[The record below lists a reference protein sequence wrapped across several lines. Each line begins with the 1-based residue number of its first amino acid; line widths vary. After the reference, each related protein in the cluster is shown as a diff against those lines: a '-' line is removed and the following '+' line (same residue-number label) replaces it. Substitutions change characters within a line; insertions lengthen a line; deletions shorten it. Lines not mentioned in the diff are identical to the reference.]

1 MKLIKKIF
9 IQKMSLEKIDIFP
22 DLFLEEKESPCLNF
36 SILSDN
42 LNDIFSEFSEEP
54 KKKNIIFVLTKK
66 EEAPSMTF
74 LKKKISSKLDDNGM
88 LNGGRWNKDE
98 QFRFAEAV
106 LKYGNDWKQIQR
118 HVYSRNMTQVRS
130 HAQKFLMKL
139 KETNFMMNQKINLN
153 LTWTKIMNYLREN
166 FQYYELKDLFFSVE
180 QKEEKKVEKR
190 KIRKIINKSNKK
202 KKKNNTELSCA
213 GDSNCDTNGESF
225 HILSENDS
233 FNNEIDYEQEEKDE
247 KEALAKFIEC
257 FNNTSE
263 DINLNSSFEDI
274 SIQED
279 INGYQKDSFNYK
291 TSLKI

>member
-1 MKLIKKIF
+1 
-9 IQKMSLEKIDIFP
+9 MSLENIDMFQ
-22 DLFLEEKESPCLNF
+22 DLFLSDKESSCLNF

-54 KKKNIIFVLTKK
+54 KRKNIKFVLTK
-66 EEAPSMTF
+66 EEVPSMTF
-74 LKKKISSKLDDNGM
+74 LKKKIISKLDDNGN
-88 LNGGRWNKDE
+88 LNGGRWNKEE

-139 KETNFMMNQKINLN
+139 KETNFMMNQKINPN
-153 LTWTKIMNYLREN
+153 LSWTKIMNYLRTN
-166 FQYYELKDLFFSVE
+166 FQYNELKDLFFSVE
-180 QKEEKKVEKR
+180 QKEEKKEEKK
-190 KIRKIINKSNKK
+190 KIRRIINKSNKN
-202 KKKNNTELSCA
+202 KKKNNSEMSCA

-233 FNNEIDYEQEEKDE
+233 FNEIDYEKEEKDE
-247 KEALAKFIEC
+247 KEALEKFIEC

-279 INGYQKDSFNYK
+279 INRYQKDSFDYK

>member
-9 IQKMSLEKIDIFP
+9 IQKMSLENIDMFQ
-22 DLFLEEKESPCLNF
+22 DLFLSDKESSCLNF

-54 KKKNIIFVLTKK
+54 KRKNIKFVLTK
-66 EEAPSMTF
+66 EEVPSMTF
-74 LKKKISSKLDDNGM
+74 LKKKIISKLDDNGN
-88 LNGGRWNKDE
+88 LNGGRWNKEE

-139 KETNFMMNQKINLN
+139 KETNFMMNQKINPN
-153 LTWTKIMNYLREN
+153 LSWTKIMNYLRAN
-166 FQYYELKDLFFSVE
+166 FQYNELKDLFFSVE
-180 QKEEKKVEKR
+180 QKEEKKEGKK
-190 KIRKIINKSNKK
+190 KIRRIINKSNKN
-202 KKKNNTELSCA
+202 KKKNNSEMSCA

-233 FNNEIDYEQEEKDE
+233 FNEIDYEKEEKDE
-247 KEALAKFIEC
+247 KEALEKFIEC

>member
-1 MKLIKKIF
+1 
-9 IQKMSLEKIDIFP
+9 MSLENIDMFQ
-22 DLFLEEKESPCLNF
+22 DLFLSDKESSCLNF

-54 KKKNIIFVLTKK
+54 KRKNIKFVLTK
-66 EEAPSMTF
+66 EEVPSMTF
-74 LKKKISSKLDDNGM
+74 LKKKIISKLDDNGN
-88 LNGGRWNKDE
+88 LNGGRWNKEE

-139 KETNFMMNQKINLN
+139 KETNFMMNQKINPN
-153 LTWTKIMNYLREN
+153 LSWTKIMNYLRAN
-166 FQYYELKDLFFSVE
+166 FQYNELKDLFFSVE
-180 QKEEKKVEKR
+180 QKEEKKEEKK
-190 KIRKIINKSNKK
+190 KIRRIINKSNKN
-202 KKKNNTELSCA
+202 KKKNNSEISCA

-233 FNNEIDYEQEEKDE
+233 FNEIDYEKEEKDE
-247 KEALAKFIEC
+247 KEALEKFIEC

-279 INGYQKDSFNYK
+279 INRYQKDSFDYK

>member
-1 MKLIKKIF
+1 
-9 IQKMSLEKIDIFP
+9 MSLENIDMFQ
-22 DLFLEEKESPCLNF
+22 DLFLSDKESSCLNF

-54 KKKNIIFVLTKK
+54 KRKNIKFVLTK
-66 EEAPSMTF
+66 EEVPSMTF
-74 LKKKISSKLDDNGM
+74 LKKKIISKLDDNGN
-88 LNGGRWNKDE
+88 LNGGRWNKEE

-139 KETNFMMNQKINLN
+139 KETNFMMNQKINPN
-153 LTWTKIMNYLREN
+153 LSWTKIMNYLRAN
-166 FQYYELKDLFFSVE
+166 FQYDELKDLFFSVE
-180 QKEEKKVEKR
+180 QKEEKKEEKK
-190 KIRKIINKSNKK
+190 KIRRKINKSNKN
-202 KKKNNTELSCA
+202 KKKNNSEMSCA

-233 FNNEIDYEQEEKDE
+233 FNEIDYEKEEKDE
-247 KEALAKFIEC
+247 KEALEKFIEC

-279 INGYQKDSFNYK
+279 INRYQKDSFDYK

>member
-1 MKLIKKIF
+1 
-9 IQKMSLEKIDIFP
+9 MSLENIDMFQ
-22 DLFLEEKESPCLNF
+22 DLFLSDKESSCLNF

-54 KKKNIIFVLTKK
+54 KRKNIKFVLTK
-66 EEAPSMTF
+66 EEVPSMTF
-74 LKKKISSKLDDNGM
+74 LKKKIISKLDDNGN
-88 LNGGRWNKDE
+88 LNGGRWNKEE

-139 KETNFMMNQKINLN
+139 KETNFMMNQKINPN
-153 LTWTKIMNYLREN
+153 LSWTKIMNYLRAN
-166 FQYYELKDLFFSVE
+166 FQYNELKDLFFSVE
-180 QKEEKKVEKR
+180 QKEEKKVEKK
-190 KIRKIINKSNKK
+190 KIRRIINKSNKN
-202 KKKNNTELSCA
+202 KKKNNSEMSCA

-233 FNNEIDYEQEEKDE
+233 FNEIDYEKEEKDE
-247 KEALAKFIEC
+247 KEALEKFIEC

-279 INGYQKDSFNYK
+279 INRYQKDSFDYK

>member
-1 MKLIKKIF
+1 
-9 IQKMSLEKIDIFP
+9 MSLENIDMFQ
-22 DLFLEEKESPCLNF
+22 DLFLSDKESSCLNF

-54 KKKNIIFVLTKK
+54 KRKNIKFVLTK
-66 EEAPSMTF
+66 EEVPSMTF
-74 LKKKISSKLDDNGM
+74 LKKKIISKLDDNGN
-88 LNGGRWNKDE
+88 LNGGRWNKEE

-139 KETNFMMNQKINLN
+139 KETNFMMNQKINPN
-153 LTWTKIMNYLREN
+153 LSWTKIMNYLRAN
-166 FQYYELKDLFFSVE
+166 FQYNELKDLFFSVE
-180 QKEEKKVEKR
+180 QKEEKKEGKK
-190 KIRKIINKSNKK
+190 KIRRIINKSNKN
-202 KKKNNTELSCA
+202 KKKNNSEMSWA

-233 FNNEIDYEQEEKDE
+233 FNEIDYEKEEKDE
-247 KEALAKFIEC
+247 KEALEKFIEC

-279 INGYQKDSFNYK
+279 INRYQKDSFDYK

>member
-1 MKLIKKIF
+1 
-9 IQKMSLEKIDIFP
+9 MSLENIDMFQ
-22 DLFLEEKESPCLNF
+22 DLFLSDKESSCLNF

-54 KKKNIIFVLTKK
+54 KRKNIKFVLTK
-66 EEAPSMTF
+66 EEVPSMTF
-74 LKKKISSKLDDNGM
+74 LKKKIISKLDDNGN
-88 LNGGRWNKDE
+88 LNGGRWNKEE

-118 HVYSRNMTQVRS
+118 HVNSRNMTQVRS

-139 KETNFMMNQKINLN
+139 KETNFMMNQKINPN
-153 LTWTKIMNYLREN
+153 LSWTKIMNYLRAN
-166 FQYYELKDLFFSVE
+166 FQYNELKDLFFSVE
-180 QKEEKKVEKR
+180 QKEEKKEEKK
-190 KIRKIINKSNKK
+190 KIRRIINKSNKN
-202 KKKNNTELSCA
+202 KKKNNSEMSCA

-233 FNNEIDYEQEEKDE
+233 FNEIDYEKEEKDE
-247 KEALAKFIEC
+247 KEALEKFIEC

-279 INGYQKDSFNYK
+279 INGYQKDSFDYK

>member
-1 MKLIKKIF
+1 
-9 IQKMSLEKIDIFP
+9 MSLENIDMFQ
-22 DLFLEEKESPCLNF
+22 DLFLSDKESSCLNF

-54 KKKNIIFVLTKK
+54 KRKNIKFVLTK
-66 EEAPSMTF
+66 EEVPSMTF
-74 LKKKISSKLDDNGM
+74 LKKKIISKLDDNGN
-88 LNGGRWNKDE
+88 LNGGRWNKEE

-139 KETNFMMNQKINLN
+139 KETNFMMNQKINPN
-153 LTWTKIMNYLREN
+153 LSWTKIMNYLRAN
-166 FQYYELKDLFFSVE
+166 FQYNELKDLFFSVE
-180 QKEEKKVEKR
+180 QKEEKKEEKK
-190 KIRKIINKSNKK
+190 KIRRIINRSNKN
-202 KKKNNTELSCA
+202 KKKNNSEMSCA

-233 FNNEIDYEQEEKDE
+233 FNEIDYEKEEKDE
-247 KEALAKFIEC
+247 KEALEKFIEC

-279 INGYQKDSFNYK
+279 INRYQKDSFDYK

>member
-1 MKLIKKIF
+1 
-9 IQKMSLEKIDIFP
+9 MSLENIDMFQ
-22 DLFLEEKESPCLNF
+22 DLFLSDKESSCLNF

-54 KKKNIIFVLTKK
+54 KRKNIKFVLTK
-66 EEAPSMTF
+66 EEVPSMTF
-74 LKKKISSKLDDNGM
+74 LKKKIISKLDDNGN
-88 LNGGRWNKDE
+88 LNGGRWNKEE

-139 KETNFMMNQKINLN
+139 KETNFMMNQKINPN
-153 LTWTKIMNYLREN
+153 LSWTKIMNYLRAN
-166 FQYYELKDLFFSVE
+166 FQYNELKDLFFSVE
-180 QKEEKKVEKR
+180 QKEEKKEGKK
-190 KIRKIINKSNKK
+190 KIRRIINKSNKN
-202 KKKNNTELSCA
+202 KKKNNSEMSCA

-233 FNNEIDYEQEEKDE
+233 FNEIDYEKEEKDE
-247 KEALAKFIEC
+247 KEALEKFIEC

-279 INGYQKDSFNYK
+279 INGYQKDSFDYK

>member
-1 MKLIKKIF
+1 
-9 IQKMSLEKIDIFP
+9 MSLENMDMFQ
-22 DLFLEEKESPCLNF
+22 DLFLSDKESSCLNF

-54 KKKNIIFVLTKK
+54 KRKNIKFVLTK
-66 EEAPSMTF
+66 EEVPSMTF
-74 LKKKISSKLDDNGM
+74 LKKKIISKLDDNGN
-88 LNGGRWNKDE
+88 LNGGRWNKEE

-139 KETNFMMNQKINLN
+139 KETNFMMNQKINPN
-153 LTWTKIMNYLREN
+153 LSWTKIMNYLRAN
-166 FQYYELKDLFFSVE
+166 FQYNELKDLFFSVE
-180 QKEEKKVEKR
+180 QKEEKKEEKK
-190 KIRKIINKSNKK
+190 KIRRIINKSNKN
-202 KKKNNTELSCA
+202 KKKNNSEMSCA

-233 FNNEIDYEQEEKDE
+233 FNEIDYEKEEKDE
-247 KEALAKFIEC
+247 KEALEKFIEC

-279 INGYQKDSFNYK
+279 INGYQKDSFDYK

>member
-9 IQKMSLEKIDIFP
+9 IQKMSLENIDMFQ
-22 DLFLEEKESPCLNF
+22 DLFLSDKESSCLNF

-54 KKKNIIFVLTKK
+54 KRKNIKFVLTK
-66 EEAPSMTF
+66 EEVPSMTF
-74 LKKKISSKLDDNGM
+74 LKKKIISKLDDNGN
-88 LNGGRWNKDE
+88 LNGGRWNKEE

-139 KETNFMMNQKINLN
+139 KETNFMMNQKINPN
-153 LTWTKIMNYLREN
+153 LSWTKIMNYLRAN
-166 FQYYELKDLFFSVE
+166 FQYDELKDLFFSVE
-180 QKEEKKVEKR
+180 QKEEKKEGKK
-190 KIRKIINKSNKK
+190 KIRRIINKSNKN
-202 KKKNNTELSCA
+202 KKKNNSEMSCA

-233 FNNEIDYEQEEKDE
+233 FNEIDYEKEEKDE
-247 KEALAKFIEC
+247 KEALEKFIEC

-279 INGYQKDSFNYK
+279 INRYQKDSFDCK

>member
-1 MKLIKKIF
+1 
-9 IQKMSLEKIDIFP
+9 MSLENIDMFQ
-22 DLFLEEKESPCLNF
+22 DLFLSDKESSCLNF

-54 KKKNIIFVLTKK
+54 KRKNIKFVLTK
-66 EEAPSMTF
+66 EEVPSMTF
-74 LKKKISSKLDDNGM
+74 LKKKIISKLDDNGN
-88 LNGGRWNKDE
+88 LNGGRWNKEE

-139 KETNFMMNQKINLN
+139 KETNFMMNQKINPN
-153 LTWTKIMNYLREN
+153 LSWTKIMNYLRAN
-166 FQYYELKDLFFSVE
+166 FQYDELKDLFFSVE
-180 QKEEKKVEKR
+180 QKEEKKEEKK
-190 KIRKIINKSNKK
+190 KIRRIINKSNKN
-202 KKKNNTELSCA
+202 KKKNNSEMSCA

-233 FNNEIDYEQEEKDE
+233 FNEIDYEKEEKDE
-247 KEALAKFIEC
+247 KEALEKFIEC

-279 INGYQKDSFNYK
+279 INRYQKDSFDYK

>member
-9 IQKMSLEKIDIFP
+9 IQKMSLENIDMFQ
-22 DLFLEEKESPCLNF
+22 DLFLSDKESSCLNF

-54 KKKNIIFVLTKK
+54 KRKNIKFVLTK
-66 EEAPSMTF
+66 EEVPPMTF
-74 LKKKISSKLDDNGM
+74 LKKKIISKLDDNGN
-88 LNGGRWNKDE
+88 LNGGRWNKEE

-139 KETNFMMNQKINLN
+139 KETNFMMNQKINPN
-153 LTWTKIMNYLREN
+153 LSWTKIMNYLRAN
-166 FQYYELKDLFFSVE
+166 FQYNELKDLFFSVE
-180 QKEEKKVEKR
+180 QKEEKKEEKK
-190 KIRKIINKSNKK
+190 KIRRIINKSNKN
-202 KKKNNTELSCA
+202 KKKNNSEMSCA

-233 FNNEIDYEQEEKDE
+233 FNEIDYEKEEKDE
-247 KEALAKFIEC
+247 KEALEKFIEC

-279 INGYQKDSFNYK
+279 INRYQKDSFDYK

>member
-1 MKLIKKIF
+1 
-9 IQKMSLEKIDIFP
+9 MSLENIDMFQ
-22 DLFLEEKESPCLNF
+22 DLFLSDKESSCLNF

-54 KKKNIIFVLTKK
+54 KRKNIKFVLTK
-66 EEAPSMTF
+66 EEVPSMTF
-74 LKKKISSKLDDNGM
+74 LKKKIISKLDDNGN
-88 LNGGRWNKDE
+88 LNGGRWNKEE

-139 KETNFMMNQKINLN
+139 KETNFMMNQKINPN
-153 LTWTKIMNYLREN
+153 LSWTKIMNYLRAN
-166 FQYYELKDLFFSVE
+166 FQYNELKDLFFSVE
-180 QKEEKKVEKR
+180 QKEEKKEEKK
-190 KIRKIINKSNKK
+190 KIRRIINKSNKK
-202 KKKNNTELSCA
+202 KKKNNSEMSCA

-233 FNNEIDYEQEEKDE
+233 FNEIDYEKEEKDE
-247 KEALAKFIEC
+247 KEALEKFIEC

-274 SIQED
+274 FIQED
-279 INGYQKDSFNYK
+279 INRYQKDSFDYK

>member
-1 MKLIKKIF
+1 
-9 IQKMSLEKIDIFP
+9 MSLENIDMFQ
-22 DLFLEEKESPCLNF
+22 DLFLSDKESSCLNF

-54 KKKNIIFVLTKK
+54 KRKNIKFVLTK
-66 EEAPSMTF
+66 EEVPSMTF
-74 LKKKISSKLDDNGM
+74 LKKKIISKLDDNGN
-88 LNGGRWNKDE
+88 LNGGRWNKEE

-139 KETNFMMNQKINLN
+139 KETNFMMNQKINPN
-153 LTWTKIMNYLREN
+153 LSWTKIMNYLRAN
-166 FQYYELKDLFFSVE
+166 FQYDELKDLFFSVE
-180 QKEEKKVEKR
+180 QKEEKKEEKK
-190 KIRKIINKSNKK
+190 KIRRIINKSNKN
-202 KKKNNTELSCA
+202 KKKNNSEMSCA

-233 FNNEIDYEQEEKDE
+233 FNEIDYEKEEKDE
-247 KEALAKFIEC
+247 KEALEKFIEC

-279 INGYQKDSFNYK
+279 INGYQKDSFDYK

>member
-1 MKLIKKIF
+1 
-9 IQKMSLEKIDIFP
+9 MSLENIDMFQ
-22 DLFLEEKESPCLNF
+22 DLFLSDKESSCLNF

-54 KKKNIIFVLTKK
+54 KRKNIKFVLTK
-66 EEAPSMTF
+66 EEVPSMTF
-74 LKKKISSKLDDNGM
+74 LKKKIISKLDDNGN
-88 LNGGRWNKDE
+88 LNGGRWNKEE

-139 KETNFMMNQKINLN
+139 KETNFMMSQKINPN
-153 LTWTKIMNYLREN
+153 LSWTKIMNYLRAN
-166 FQYYELKDLFFSVE
+166 FQYDELKDLFFSVE
-180 QKEEKKVEKR
+180 QKEEKKEGKK
-190 KIRKIINKSNKK
+190 KIRRIINKSNKN
-202 KKKNNTELSCA
+202 KKKNNSEMSCA

-233 FNNEIDYEQEEKDE
+233 FNEIDYEKEEKDE
-247 KEALAKFIEC
+247 KEALEKFIEC

-263 DINLNSSFEDI
+263 DINLNSSF
-274 SIQED
+274 
-279 INGYQKDSFNYK
+279 
-291 TSLKI
+291 T

>member
-9 IQKMSLEKIDIFP
+9 IQKMSLENIDMFQ
-22 DLFLEEKESPCLNF
+22 DLFLSDKESSCLNF

-54 KKKNIIFVLTKK
+54 KRKNIKFVLTK
-66 EEAPSMTF
+66 EEVPSMTF
-74 LKKKISSKLDDNGM
+74 LKKKIISKLDDNGN
-88 LNGGRWNKDE
+88 LNGGRWNKEE

-139 KETNFMMNQKINLN
+139 KETNFMMNQKINPN
-153 LTWTKIMNYLREN
+153 LSWTKIMNYLRTN
-166 FQYYELKDLFFSVE
+166 FQYNELKDLFFSVE
-180 QKEEKKVEKR
+180 QKEEKKEEKK
-190 KIRKIINKSNKK
+190 KIRRIINKSNKN
-202 KKKNNTELSCA
+202 KKKNNSEMSCA

-233 FNNEIDYEQEEKDE
+233 FNEIDYEKEEKDE
-247 KEALAKFIEC
+247 KEALEKFIEC

-279 INGYQKDSFNYK
+279 INGYQKDSFDYK

>member
-1 MKLIKKIF
+1 
-9 IQKMSLEKIDIFP
+9 MSLENIDMFQ
-22 DLFLEEKESPCLNF
+22 DLFLSDKESSCLNF

-54 KKKNIIFVLTKK
+54 KRKNIKFVLTK
-66 EEAPSMTF
+66 EEVPSMTF
-74 LKKKISSKLDDNGM
+74 LKKKIINKLDDNGN
-88 LNGGRWNKDE
+88 LNGGRWNKEE

-139 KETNFMMNQKINLN
+139 KETNFMMNQKINPN
-153 LTWTKIMNYLREN
+153 LSWTKIMNYLRAN
-166 FQYYELKDLFFSVE
+166 FQYNELKDLFFSVE
-180 QKEEKKVEKR
+180 QKEEKKEEKK
-190 KIRKIINKSNKK
+190 KIRRIINKSNKN
-202 KKKNNTELSCA
+202 KKKNNSEMSCA

-233 FNNEIDYEQEEKDE
+233 FNEIDYEKEEKDE
-247 KEALAKFIEC
+247 KEALEKFIEC

-279 INGYQKDSFNYK
+279 INRYQKDSFDYK

>member
-1 MKLIKKIF
+1 
-9 IQKMSLEKIDIFP
+9 MSLENIDMFQ
-22 DLFLEEKESPCLNF
+22 DLFLSDKESSCLNF

-54 KKKNIIFVLTKK
+54 KRKNIKFVLTK
-66 EEAPSMTF
+66 EEVPSMTF
-74 LKKKISSKLDDNGM
+74 LKKKIISKSDDNGN
-88 LNGGRWNKDE
+88 LNGGRWNKEE

-139 KETNFMMNQKINLN
+139 KETNFMMNQKINPN
-153 LTWTKIMNYLREN
+153 LSWTKIMNYLRAN
-166 FQYYELKDLFFSVE
+166 FQYNELKDLFFSVE
-180 QKEEKKVEKR
+180 QKEEKKEEKK
-190 KIRKIINKSNKK
+190 KIRRIINKSNKN
-202 KKKNNTELSCA
+202 KKKNNSEMSCA

-233 FNNEIDYEQEEKDE
+233 FNEIDYEKEEKDE
-247 KEALAKFIEC
+247 KEALEKFIEC

-279 INGYQKDSFNYK
+279 INRYQKDSFDYK

>member
-9 IQKMSLEKIDIFP
+9 IQKMSLENIDMFQ
-22 DLFLEEKESPCLNF
+22 DLFLSDKESSCLNF

-54 KKKNIIFVLTKK
+54 KRKNIKFVLTK
-66 EEAPSMTF
+66 EEVPSMTF
-74 LKKKISSKLDDNGM
+74 LKKKIISKLDDNGN
-88 LNGGRWNKDE
+88 LNGGRWNKEE

-139 KETNFMMNQKINLN
+139 KETNFMMNQKINPN
-153 LTWTKIMNYLREN
+153 LSWTKIMNYLRAN
-166 FQYYELKDLFFSVE
+166 FQYDELKDLFFSVE
-180 QKEEKKVEKR
+180 QKEEKKEGKK
-190 KIRKIINKSNKK
+190 KIRRIINKSNKN
-202 KKKNNTELSCA
+202 KKKNNSEMSCA

-233 FNNEIDYEQEEKDE
+233 FNEIDYEKEEKDE
-247 KEALAKFIEC
+247 KEALEKFIEC

-274 SIQED
+274 SIHED
-279 INGYQKDSFNYK
+279 INRYQKDSFDYK

>member
-1 MKLIKKIF
+1 
-9 IQKMSLEKIDIFP
+9 MSLENIDMFQ
-22 DLFLEEKESPCLNF
+22 DLFLSDKESSCLNF

-54 KKKNIIFVLTKK
+54 KRKNIKFVLTK
-66 EEAPSMTF
+66 EEVPSMTF
-74 LKKKISSKLDDNGM
+74 LKKKIISKLDDNGN
-88 LNGGRWNKDE
+88 LNGGRWNKEE

-139 KETNFMMNQKINLN
+139 KETNFMMNQKINPN
-153 LTWTKIMNYLREN
+153 LSWTKIMNYLRAN
-166 FQYYELKDLFFSVE
+166 FQYNELKDLFFSVE
-180 QKEEKKVEKR
+180 QKEEKKEGKK
-190 KIRKIINKSNKK
+190 KIRRIINKSNKN
-202 KKKNNTELSCA
+202 KKKNNSEMSCA

-233 FNNEIDYEQEEKDE
+233 FNEIDYEKEEKDE
-247 KEALAKFIEC
+247 KEALEKFIEC

-279 INGYQKDSFNYK
+279 INRYQKDSFDYK

>member
-9 IQKMSLEKIDIFP
+9 IQKMSLENIDMFQ
-22 DLFLEEKESPCLNF
+22 DLFLSDKESSCLNF

-54 KKKNIIFVLTKK
+54 KRKNIKFVLTK
-66 EEAPSMTF
+66 EEVPSMTF
-74 LKKKISSKLDDNGM
+74 LKKKIISKLDDNGN
-88 LNGGRWNKDE
+88 LNGGRWNKEE

-118 HVYSRNMTQVRS
+118 HVCSRNMTQVRS

-139 KETNFMMNQKINLN
+139 KETNFMMNQKINPN
-153 LTWTKIMNYLREN
+153 LSWTKIMNYLRAN
-166 FQYYELKDLFFSVE
+166 FQYNELKDLFFSVE
-180 QKEEKKVEKR
+180 QKEEKKEEKK
-190 KIRKIINKSNKK
+190 KIRRIINKSNKN
-202 KKKNNTELSCA
+202 KKKNNSEMSCA

-233 FNNEIDYEQEEKDE
+233 FNEIDYEKEEKDE
-247 KEALAKFIEC
+247 KEALEKFIEC

-279 INGYQKDSFNYK
+279 INRYQKDSFDYK

>member
-9 IQKMSLEKIDIFP
+9 IQKMSLENIDMFQ
-22 DLFLEEKESPCLNF
+22 DLFLSDKESSCLNF

-54 KKKNIIFVLTKK
+54 KRKNIKFVLTK
-66 EEAPSMTF
+66 EEVPSMTF
-74 LKKKISSKLDDNGM
+74 LKKKIISKLDDNGN

-139 KETNFMMNQKINLN
+139 KETNFMMNQKINPN
-153 LTWTKIMNYLREN
+153 LSWTKIMNYLRAN
-166 FQYYELKDLFFSVE
+166 FQYNELKDLFFSVE
-180 QKEEKKVEKR
+180 QKEEKKEEKK
-190 KIRKIINKSNKK
+190 KIRRIINKSNKN
-202 KKKNNTELSCA
+202 KKKNNSEMSCA

-233 FNNEIDYEQEEKDE
+233 FNEIDYEKEEKDE
-247 KEALAKFIEC
+247 KEALEKFIEC

-279 INGYQKDSFNYK
+279 INRYQKDSFDYK

>member
-1 MKLIKKIF
+1 MF
-9 IQKMSLEKIDIFP
+9 Q
-22 DLFLEEKESPCLNF
+22 DLFLSDKESSCLNF

-54 KKKNIIFVLTKK
+54 KRKNIKFVLTK
-66 EEAPSMTF
+66 EEVPSMTF
-74 LKKKISSKLDDNGM
+74 LKKKIISKLDDNGN
-88 LNGGRWNKDE
+88 LNGGRWNKEE

-139 KETNFMMNQKINLN
+139 KETNFMMNQKINPN
-153 LTWTKIMNYLREN
+153 LSWTKIMNYLRAN
-166 FQYYELKDLFFSVE
+166 FQYDELKDLFFSVE
-180 QKEEKKVEKR
+180 QKEEKKEGKK
-190 KIRKIINKSNKK
+190 KIRRIINKSNKN
-202 KKKNNTELSCA
+202 KKKNNSEMSCA

-233 FNNEIDYEQEEKDE
+233 FNEIDYEKEEKDE
-247 KEALAKFIEC
+247 KEALEKFIEC

-279 INGYQKDSFNYK
+279 INRYQKDSFDYK

>member
-1 MKLIKKIF
+1 
-9 IQKMSLEKIDIFP
+9 MSLENIDMFQ
-22 DLFLEEKESPCLNF
+22 DLFLSDKESSCLNF

-54 KKKNIIFVLTKK
+54 KRKNIKFVLTK
-66 EEAPSMTF
+66 EEVPSMTF
-74 LKKKISSKLDDNGM
+74 LKKKIISKLDDNGN
-88 LNGGRWNKDE
+88 LNGGRWNKEE

-139 KETNFMMNQKINLN
+139 KETNFMMNQKINPN
-153 LTWTKIMNYLREN
+153 LSWTKIMNYLRAN
-166 FQYYELKDLFFSVE
+166 FQYNELKDLFFSVE
-180 QKEEKKVEKR
+180 QKEEKKEEKK
-190 KIRKIINKSNKK
+190 KIRRIINKSNKN
-202 KKKNNTELSCA
+202 KKKNNSEISCA

-233 FNNEIDYEQEEKDE
+233 FNEIDYEKEEKDE
-247 KEALAKFIEC
+247 KEALEKFIEC

-279 INGYQKDSFNYK
+279 INRYHKDSFDYK

>member
-1 MKLIKKIF
+1 
-9 IQKMSLEKIDIFP
+9 MSLENIDMFQ
-22 DLFLEEKESPCLNF
+22 DLFLSDKESSCLNF

-54 KKKNIIFVLTKK
+54 KRKNIKFVLTK
-66 EEAPSMTF
+66 EEVPSMTF
-74 LKKKISSKLDDNGM
+74 LKKKIISKLDDNGN
-88 LNGGRWNKDE
+88 LNGGRWNKEE

-139 KETNFMMNQKINLN
+139 KETNFMMNQKINPN
-153 LTWTKIMNYLREN
+153 LSWTKIMNYLRAN
-166 FQYYELKDLFFSVE
+166 FQYNELKDLFFSVE
-180 QKEEKKVEKR
+180 QKEEKKVEKK
-190 KIRKIINKSNKK
+190 KIRRIINKSNKN
-202 KKKNNTELSCA
+202 KKKNNSEMSCA

-233 FNNEIDYEQEEKDE
+233 FNEIDYE
-247 KEALAKFIEC
+247 KEALEKFIEC

-279 INGYQKDSFNYK
+279 INRYQKDSFDYK

>member
-9 IQKMSLEKIDIFP
+9 IQKMSLENIDMFQ
-22 DLFLEEKESPCLNF
+22 DLFLSDKESSCLNF

-54 KKKNIIFVLTKK
+54 KRKNIKFVLTK
-66 EEAPSMTF
+66 EEVPSMTF
-74 LKKKISSKLDDNGM
+74 LKKKIISKLDDNGN
-88 LNGGRWNKDE
+88 LNGGRWNKEE

-139 KETNFMMNQKINLN
+139 KETNFMMNQKINPN
-153 LTWTKIMNYLREN
+153 LSWTKIMNYLRAN
-166 FQYYELKDLFFSVE
+166 FQYDELKDLFFSVE
-180 QKEEKKVEKR
+180 QKEEKKEGKK
-190 KIRKIINKSNKK
+190 KIRRIINKSNKN
-202 KKKNNTELSCA
+202 KKKNNSEISCA

-233 FNNEIDYEQEEKDE
+233 FNEIDYEKEEKDE
-247 KEALAKFIEC
+247 KEALEKFIEC

-279 INGYQKDSFNYK
+279 INRYQKDSFDYK

>member
-22 DLFLEEKESPCLNF
+22 DLFLEEKESSCLNF

-54 KKKNIIFVLTKK
+54 KKKNIKFVLTKK

-106 LKYGNDWKQIQR
+106 LKYGNDWRQIQR
-118 HVYSRNMTQVRS
+118 HVFSRNMTQVRS

-139 KETNFMMNQKINLN
+139 KETNFMMNQKINPN
-153 LTWTKIMNYLREN
+153 LSWTKIMNYLREN

-190 KIRKIINKSNKK
+190 KIMKI
-202 KKKNNTELSCA
+202 
-213 GDSNCDTNGESF
+213 
-225 HILSENDS
+225 
-233 FNNEIDYEQEEKDE
+233 
-247 KEALAKFIEC
+247 
-257 FNNTSE
+257 
-263 DINLNSSFEDI
+263 
-274 SIQED
+274 
-279 INGYQKDSFNYK
+279 
-291 TSLKI
+291 

>member
-1 MKLIKKIF
+1 
-9 IQKMSLEKIDIFP
+9 MSLENIDMFQ
-22 DLFLEEKESPCLNF
+22 DLFLSDKESSCLNF

-54 KKKNIIFVLTKK
+54 KRKNIKFVLTK
-66 EEAPSMTF
+66 EEVPSMTF
-74 LKKKISSKLDDNGM
+74 LKKKIISKLDDNGN
-88 LNGGRWNKDE
+88 LNGGRWNKEE

-139 KETNFMMNQKINLN
+139 KETNFMMNQKINPN
-153 LTWTKIMNYLREN
+153 LSWTKIMNYLRAN
-166 FQYYELKDLFFSVE
+166 FQYNELKDLFFSVE
-180 QKEEKKVEKR
+180 QKEEKKEGKK
-190 KIRKIINKSNKK
+190 KIRRIINKSNKN
-202 KKKNNTELSCA
+202 KKKNNSEISCA

-233 FNNEIDYEQEEKDE
+233 FNEIDYEKEEKDE
-247 KEALAKFIEC
+247 KEALEKFIEC

-279 INGYQKDSFNYK
+279 INRYQKDSFDYK

>member
-9 IQKMSLEKIDIFP
+9 IQKMSLENIDMFQ
-22 DLFLEEKESPCLNF
+22 DLFLSDKESSCLNF

-54 KKKNIIFVLTKK
+54 KRKNIKFVLTK
-66 EEAPSMTF
+66 EEVPSMTF
-74 LKKKISSKLDDNGM
+74 LKKKIISKLDDNGN
-88 LNGGRWNKDE
+88 LNGGRWNKEE

-118 HVYSRNMTQVRS
+118 HVNSRNMTQVRS

-139 KETNFMMNQKINLN
+139 KETNFMMNQKINPN
-153 LTWTKIMNYLREN
+153 LSWTKIMNYLRAN
-166 FQYYELKDLFFSVE
+166 FQYDELKDLFFSVE
-180 QKEEKKVEKR
+180 QKEEKKEEKK
-190 KIRKIINKSNKK
+190 KIRRIINKSNKN
-202 KKKNNTELSCA
+202 KKKNNSEMSCA

-233 FNNEIDYEQEEKDE
+233 FNEIDYEKEEKDE
-247 KEALAKFIEC
+247 KEALEKFIEC

-279 INGYQKDSFNYK
+279 INRYQKDSFDYK

>member
-1 MKLIKKIF
+1 
-9 IQKMSLEKIDIFP
+9 MSLENIDMFQ
-22 DLFLEEKESPCLNF
+22 DLFLSDKESSCLNF

-54 KKKNIIFVLTKK
+54 KRKNIKFVLTK
-66 EEAPSMTF
+66 EEVPSMTF
-74 LKKKISSKLDDNGM
+74 LKKKIISKLDDNGN
-88 LNGGRWNKDE
+88 LNGGRWNKEE

-139 KETNFMMNQKINLN
+139 KETNFMMNQKINPN
-153 LTWTKIMNYLREN
+153 LSWTKIMNYLRAN
-166 FQYYELKDLFFSVE
+166 FQYNELKDLFFSVE
-180 QKEEKKVEKR
+180 QKEEKKEKKK
-190 KIRKIINKSNKK
+190 KIRRIINKSNKN
-202 KKKNNTELSCA
+202 KKKNNSEMSCA

-233 FNNEIDYEQEEKDE
+233 FNEIDYEKEEKDE
-247 KEALAKFIEC
+247 KEALEKFIEC

-279 INGYQKDSFNYK
+279 INRYQKDSFDYK

>member
-9 IQKMSLEKIDIFP
+9 IQKMSLENIDMFQ
-22 DLFLEEKESPCLNF
+22 DLFLSDKESSCLNF

-54 KKKNIIFVLTKK
+54 KRKNIKFVLTK
-66 EEAPSMTF
+66 EEVPSMTF
-74 LKKKISSKLDDNGM
+74 LKKKIISKLDDNGN
-88 LNGGRWNKDE
+88 LNGGRWNKEE

-139 KETNFMMNQKINLN
+139 KETNFMMNQKINPN
-153 LTWTKIMNYLREN
+153 LSWTKIMNYLRAN
-166 FQYYELKDLFFSVE
+166 FQYDELKDLFFSVE
-180 QKEEKKVEKR
+180 QKEEKKEGKK
-190 KIRKIINKSNKK
+190 KIRRIINKSNKN
-202 KKKNNTELSCA
+202 KKKNNSEMSCA

-233 FNNEIDYEQEEKDE
+233 FNEIDYEKEEKDE
-247 KEALAKFIEC
+247 KEALEKFIEC

-279 INGYQKDSFNYK
+279 INGYQKDSFDYK

>member
-9 IQKMSLEKIDIFP
+9 IQKMSLENIDMFQ
-22 DLFLEEKESPCLNF
+22 DLFLSDKESSCLNF

-54 KKKNIIFVLTKK
+54 KRKNIKFVLTK
-66 EEAPSMTF
+66 EEVPSMTF
-74 LKKKISSKLDDNGM
+74 LKKKIISKLDDNGN
-88 LNGGRWNKDE
+88 LNGGRWNKEE

-139 KETNFMMNQKINLN
+139 KETNFMMNQKINPN
-153 LTWTKIMNYLREN
+153 LSWTKIMNYLRAN
-166 FQYYELKDLFFSVE
+166 FQYNELKDLFFSVE
-180 QKEEKKVEKR
+180 QKEEKKE
-190 KIRKIINKSNKK
+190 
-202 KKKNNTELSCA
+202 
-213 GDSNCDTNGESF
+213 TNGESF

-233 FNNEIDYEQEEKDE
+233 FNEIDYEKEEKDE
-247 KEALAKFIEC
+247 KEALEKFIEC

-279 INGYQKDSFNYK
+279 INRYQKDSFDYK

>member
-1 MKLIKKIF
+1 
-9 IQKMSLEKIDIFP
+9 MSLENIDMFQ
-22 DLFLEEKESPCLNF
+22 DLFLSDKESSCLNF

-54 KKKNIIFVLTKK
+54 KRKNIKFVFTK
-66 EEAPSMTF
+66 EEVPSMTF
-74 LKKKISSKLDDNGM
+74 LKKKIISKLDDNGN
-88 LNGGRWNKDE
+88 LNGGRWNKEE

-139 KETNFMMNQKINLN
+139 KETNFMMNQKINPN
-153 LTWTKIMNYLREN
+153 LSWTKIMNYLRAN
-166 FQYYELKDLFFSVE
+166 FQYNELKDLFFSVE
-180 QKEEKKVEKR
+180 QKEEKKEEKK
-190 KIRKIINKSNKK
+190 KIRRIINKSNKN
-202 KKKNNTELSCA
+202 KKKNNSEMSCA

-233 FNNEIDYEQEEKDE
+233 FNEIDYEKEEKDE
-247 KEALAKFIEC
+247 KEALEKFIEC

-279 INGYQKDSFNYK
+279 INRYQKDSFDYK

>member
-1 MKLIKKIF
+1 
-9 IQKMSLEKIDIFP
+9 MSLENIDMFQ
-22 DLFLEEKESPCLNF
+22 DLFLSDKENSCLNF

-54 KKKNIIFVLTKK
+54 KRKNIKFVLTK
-66 EEAPSMTF
+66 EEVPSMTF
-74 LKKKISSKLDDNGM
+74 LKKKIISKLDDNGN
-88 LNGGRWNKDE
+88 LNGGRWNKEE

-139 KETNFMMNQKINLN
+139 KETNFMMNQKINPN
-153 LTWTKIMNYLREN
+153 LSWTKIMNYLRAN
-166 FQYYELKDLFFSVE
+166 FQYDELKDLFFSVE
-180 QKEEKKVEKR
+180 QKEEKKEGKK
-190 KIRKIINKSNKK
+190 KIRRIINKSNKN
-202 KKKNNTELSCA
+202 KKKNNSEMSCA

-233 FNNEIDYEQEEKDE
+233 FNEIDYEKEEKDE
-247 KEALAKFIEC
+247 KEALEKFIEC

-279 INGYQKDSFNYK
+279 INRYQKDSFDYK